1 MKDMVVRLAWPL
13 ILVDTGSD
21 AFHRPAAP
29 PTVPD
34 GIQEHSASKTPY
46 QKSKSAWSIH
56 LITNLQV
63 DLDVP
68 LDGVEPLSTPM
79 HDLQVA
85 EDEAMVHNREKDVA
99 ATRSRSR
106 SWRTVRRCSSFNE

>member
-1 MKDMVVRLAWPL
+1 
-13 ILVDTGSD
+13 LVDTGSD

-106 SWRTVRRCSSFNE
+106 S